1 MEYVRLGRSDLKV
14 SVFGMGTWQI
24 GSGSWGWEKDFT
36 KQDVTEALTYGL
48 DSGVNFIDTAE
59 LYGGG
64 RSEEIIGEIIKG
76 RRDDIVLASKVFP
89 THLTY
94 KGVLK
99 ACKRSLR
106 RLQVSTIDLYQ
117 IHFPNPLIPL
127 RQTMMAM
134 ETLAKEEKIRY
145 VGVSNFSTNK
155 TRKILATLETAQ
167 LVSNQV
173 RYNLLQRGA
182 ERTLLPFLKESK
194 MTLIAYS
201 PMAQGLLSGRYSTS
215 NPPKSGV
222 RSINPLFSPTNIKRV
237 QPVLKMLQTIGEN
250 RGKTISQVA
259 LNWLMR
265 ETTIVP
271 IPGVKR
277 RSHVEEDLGTVG
289 WRLNEDELNEIAK
302 VLAGFKRDL
311 ILSLPRM
318 FLRALLHI

>member
-36 KQDVTEALTYGL
+36 KQDVIEALSYGL

-64 RSEEIIGEIIKG
+64 RSEEIIGEILRG
-76 RRDDIVLASKVFP
+76 RREEIVLASKVSP
-89 THLTY
+89 IHLTY
-94 KGVLK
+94 KGVVK
-99 ACKRSLR
+99 ACNRSLR

-117 IHFPNPLIPL
+117 IHFPNPIIPL
-127 RQTMMAM
+127 HQTMKAM

-145 VGVSNFSTNK
+145 VGVSNFSTNRTK
-155 TRKILATLETAQ
+155 KALQTLESAQ
-167 LVSNQV
+167 LVSDQV

-182 ERTLLPFLKESK
+182 ERSLLPFLRESK
-194 MTLIAYS
+194 MTLVAYS
-201 PMAQGLLSGRYSTS
+201 PMAQGLLSGGYSLG

-222 RSINPLFSPTNIKRV
+222 RSINPLFSPTNMKRI
-237 QPVLKMLQTIGEN
+237 QPVLNTLQAIAGN
-250 RGKTISQVA
+250 RGKTVSQVA

-271 IPGVKR
+271 IPGIKR

-289 WRLNEDELNEIAK
+289 WRLNEEELNEIAG

-311 ILSLPRM
+311 LLSLPRM

>member
-24 GSGSWGWEKDFT
+24 GSGSWGWEQDFT
-36 KQDVTEALTYGL
+36 KQDVSDALTYGL

-64 RSEEIIGEIIKG
+64 RSEEIIGEVIKG
-76 RRDDIVLASKVFP
+76 RREDIVLASKVSPF
-89 THLTY
+89 HLTY
-94 KGVLK
+94 NGVIK
-99 ACKRSLR
+99 ACNRSLR

-127 RQTMMAM
+127 PQTMRAM
-134 ETLAKEEKIRY
+134 ETLAKQEKIRY
-145 VGVSNFSTNK
+145 VGVSNFSTKRTKKALN
-155 TRKILATLETAQ
+155 TLESAQ

-173 RYNLLQRGA
+173 RYNLLRRGA
-182 ERTLLPFLKESK
+182 ERSLLPFLRESK

-201 PMAQGLLSGRYSTS
+201 PIAQGLLSGRYSKS
-215 NPPKSGV
+215 NAPKTGI
-222 RSINPLFSPTNIKRV
+222 RAINPLFSPTNMKRI
-237 QPVLKMLQTIGEN
+237 QPILKTLQTIGEQ
-250 RGKTISQVA
+250 RGKTASQIA

-289 WRLNEDELNEIAK
+289 WRLNEEELNQIAS

-318 FLRALLHI
+318 FVRTLLHL

>member
-36 KQDVTEALTYGL
+36 KQDVTEALSYGL

-64 RSEEIIGEIIKG
+64 RSEEIIGEILKG
-76 RRDDIVLASKVFP
+76 RREEIVLASKVFP

-99 ACKRSLR
+99 ACNRSLR

-127 RQTMMAM
+127 RQTMRAM

-145 VGVSNFSTNK
+145 VGVSNFSTNRTK
-155 TRKILATLETAQ
+155 KALSNLESAQ

-182 ERTLLPFLKESK
+182 ERNLLPFLRESK
-194 MTLIAYS
+194 LTLIAFS
-201 PMAQGLLSGRYSTS
+201 PLAQGLLSGRYSKS
-215 NPPKSGV
+215 NSPKSGI
-222 RSINPLFSPTNIKRV
+222 RSINPLFSPTNMERI
-237 QPVLKMLQTIGEN
+237 QPILKTLQTIGDH
-250 RGKTISQVA
+250 RGKTVSQVA

-277 RSHVEEDLGTVG
+277 RIHVEEDLGTVG
-289 WRLNEDELNEIAK
+289 WRLNEEELNAIAG

-311 ILSLPRM
+311 LVSLPRM

>member
-24 GSGSWGWEKDFT
+24 GTGYWGWEKDFT
-36 KQDVTEALTYGL
+36 KQDVTEALNYGL

-59 LYGGG
+59 AYGGG
-64 RSEEIIGEIIKG
+64 RSEKIIGEIIKG
-76 RRDDIVLASKVFP
+76 RREEIVLASKVFP
-89 THLTY
+89 THLSY

-99 ACKRSLR
+99 ACNRSLR

-127 RQTMMAM
+127 RQTMKAM

-145 VGVSNFSTNK
+145 VGVSNFSINK
-155 TRKILATLETAQ
+155 TKMALNNLESAQ

-182 ERTLLPFLKESK
+182 ERSLLSFLRESK

-201 PMAQGLLSGRYSTS
+201 PLAQGLLSGRYSVS
-215 NPPKSGV
+215 NSPKSGI
-222 RSINPLFSPTNIKRV
+222 RSINPLFSPTNMKRI
-237 QPVLKMLQTIGEN
+237 QPILKTLQTIGDL
-250 RGKTISQVA
+250 RGKTVSQVA
-259 LNWLMR
+259 LKWLMR

-289 WRLNEDELNEIAK
+289 WRLNEEELNEIAG

-311 ILSLPRM
+311 LLSLPRM
-318 FLRALLHI
+318 FLRALLHV